1 MNSLLLIW
9 VLVKR
14 IFKEISDSCVEVD
27 PEKMEEGTDLD
38 EMRWMLMAQSQK
50 ILKFILGSA
59 ESCPVYGIFVEISLK
74 FCLGNLELCLHIL
87 NMLLLEDSLKMS
99 IQLLEVSFS

>member
-1 MNSLLLIW
+1 MNLLEPIL
-9 VLVKR
+9 VLVIRK
-14 IFKEISDSCVEVD
+14 FLENSKKKLEVD

-59 ESCPVYGIFVEISLK
+59 EKCPV
-74 FCLGNLELCLHIL
+74 
-87 NMLLLEDSLKMS
+87 
-99 IQLLEVSFS
+99 